1 MLECMLQVR
10 LADPNIFFRVLGPY
24 GPRLLSLD
32 KRQVVHYS
40 IKGGMPPQNQA
51 NPANDNFSKHPSTS
65 FIEQTK
71 SQTSQYKFYRT
82 S

>member
-10 LADPNIFFRVLGPY
+10 LADPDIFFRVLGPY

-32 KRQVVHYS
+32 KRQVVYYS

-51 NPANDNFSKHPSTS
+51 NPQPTTTSANIPVQ
-65 FIEQTK
+65 IL
-71 SQTSQYKFYRT
+71 
-82 S
+82 